1 MHFLIVSFK
10 GGKWKKGEK
19 KKRVLAGMD
28 YGVVATSGLV
38 MMKHG

>member
-1 MHFLIVSFK
+1 MEK
-10 GGKWKKGEK
+10 GGKKKG
-19 KKRVLAGMD
+19 VLAGMD